1 MSEEKLESYFFTAL
15 LLGVLVVVGAVFYP
29 FIGSLALAI
38 VLASLAAPFY
48 IWLRKRIASKN
59 FAAFLVTLAVTLS
72 IILPAVGLSFLLVDE
87 VQSISEN
94 IATYD
99 LANVPQVLQSYY
111 ERIVT
116 IFPPLATV
124 DLQGIVKSS
133 FEGLGTTFNKVVTST
148 ASFIL
153 KFVVAIIALF
163 YFVKDGKQFLN
174 EIVQLSPLKDSEDVM
189 IVRKLDRVTH
199 SLIRG
204 TLVIAVIQ
212 GLLVGLGFL
221 IFGVPNPVLWGSF
234 ASIGALIPTVGTGI
248 VTAPA
253 ILYLFLTGQIA
264 EGIGLLAWS
273 MFLVG
278 LVDNIIGPKLI
289 GDVAKI
295 HPLFVL
301 LSVLGGIALFGLAGF
316 LLGPLLFGFLM
327 ALAEIYKVKI
337 KEMHSREMII

>member
-1 MSEEKLESYFFTAL
+1 MSEEKLEAYFFTAIL
-15 LLGVLVVVGAVFYP
+15 LSALIIVGVVFYP
-29 FIGSLALAI
+29 FVGSLALAV
-38 VLASLAAPFY
+38 VLASLASPFHH
-48 IWLRKRIASKN
+48 WLRERIVNKN
-59 FAAFLVTLAVTLS
+59 IAAFIVTAAVTLS
-72 IILPAVGLSFLLVDE
+72 IILPAIGLSFLLVDE
-87 VQSISEN
+87 VQDISEN
-94 IATYD
+94 VASYD
-99 LANVPQVLQSYY
+99 LSHVPRVLQSYH
-111 ERIVT
+111 ERLT
-116 IFPPLATV
+116 EIFPPLAAV
-124 DLQGIVKSS
+124 DFSGILQTS
-133 FEGLGTTFNKVVTST
+133 FEGLGEHFEKLITST

-163 YFVKDGKQFLN
+163 YFVKDGKRFLN

-189 IVRKLDRVTH
+189 IVRKLDKVTY

-204 TLVIAVIQ
+204 TLVIAVLQ

-221 IFGVPNPVLWGSF
+221 IFGVSNPVLWGAF
-234 ASIGALIPTVGTGI
+234 AAIGALIPTVGTAV

-253 ILYLFLTGQIA
+253 ILYLMLTGHLA

-273 MFLVG
+273 MLIVG

-301 LSVLGGIALFGLAGF
+301 LSVLGGIALFGIAGF

-337 KEMHSREMII
+337 KEMHSKETII